1 MRASLL
7 AIGLAGLLAPAALA
21 EEPFEGRWTAVSAER
36 DGASAPDLLGHRLS
50 FDGDAFRIIDAEGSA
65 LYAGTYA
72 ADRGAT
78 PATIDFATTDGN
90 APGPSWAGIWRQD
103 GGTLTIVD
111 NAPDP
116 TRPRPTGFSAPAGS
130 GYVMLVFLRM
140 E

>member
-7 AIGLAGLLAPAALA
+7 AIGLAGLLATAALA

-50 FDGDAFRIIDAEGSA
+50 FDGDAFSIVDAEGA
-65 LYAGTYA
+65 RVFAGTYA
-72 ADRGAT
+72 ADPGAD
-78 PATIDFATTDGN
+78 PATIDFANVEGEAAGTD
-90 APGPSWAGIWRQD
+90 WAGIWRHD

-116 TRPRPTGFSAPAGS
+116 ARPRPSGFSAPAGS
-130 GYVMLVFLRM
+130 GYVMLVFVRM